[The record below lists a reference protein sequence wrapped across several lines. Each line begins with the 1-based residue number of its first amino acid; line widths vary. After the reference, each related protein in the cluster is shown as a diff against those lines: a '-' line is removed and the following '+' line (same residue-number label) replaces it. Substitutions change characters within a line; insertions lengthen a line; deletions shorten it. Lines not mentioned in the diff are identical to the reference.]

1 MIDENGTVLT
11 EKEIIKD
18 IMEILTEALC
28 PAYELKSDNG
38 HALAWMIDCA
48 LQYAK
53 VIYRDFDVLSA
64 SADYTRYEEN
74 MADIKKLDANLR
86 VIKND

>member
-1 MIDENGTVLT
+1 MIDENGIVLT

-18 IMEILTEALC
+18 IMDMLSEALC
-28 PAYELKSDNG
+28 PAYELESDDG
-38 HALAWMIDCA
+38 YALAWMIDCA
-48 LQYAK
+48 LKYAQ
-53 VIYRDFDVLSA
+53 VIYRDDNVLSA

-74 MADIKKLDANLR
+74 MANMKKLKLR